1 MMKKINLVIAE
12 PFHVVFEG
20 LKQIFSEAGRK
31 YEIYRVMNLD
41 ELQQLLLRE
50 NIDLVLINPVLLQN
64 QVDRFNKMRSETGNL
79 SWIGLVNSNFIPQLL
94 GLFDGLIHLTDFP
107 NEIVAIVN
115 KFVESEKKSIE
126 SAPVLSDREV
136 DVLKLLIQGLSNKEI
151 ADKLNISTHTV
162 ITHRKNISVKTG
174 IKSLSGLTI
183 YAVVQNLISLDNYSQ
198 S

>member
-1 MMKKINLVIAE
+1 MKKINLLIAE

-20 LKQIFSEAGRK
+20 LKHLFSDAGKK
-31 YEIYRVMNLD
+31 YELFRAMNLD

-50 NIDLVLINPVLLQN
+50 SVDLVLINPVLLQN
-64 QVDRFNKMRSETGNL
+64 QVERFNKLKSETGNL
-79 SWIGLVNSNFIPQLL
+79 AWIGIVNANFVPQLL
-94 GLFDGLIHLTDFP
+94 GLFDGLIQMTDLP
-107 NEIVAIVN
+107 HEIVTTVN
-115 KFVESEKKSIE
+115 KYVESENKSIE
-126 SAPVLSDREV
+126 SARVLSEREV
-136 DVLKLLIQGLSNKEI
+136 DVLKLLIKGNSNKEI

-162 ITHRKNISVKTG
+162 ISHRKNISVKTG